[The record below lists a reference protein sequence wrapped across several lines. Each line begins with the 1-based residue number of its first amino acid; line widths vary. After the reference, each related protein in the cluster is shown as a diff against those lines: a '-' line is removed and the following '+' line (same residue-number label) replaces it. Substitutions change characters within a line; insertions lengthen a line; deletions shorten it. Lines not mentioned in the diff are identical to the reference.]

1 MHQTS
6 FDRPFGE
13 PAVLDTSVFNPV
25 NLTQTHWNDLSK
37 TATVMHHPGP
47 QSRPPSRPAGPGGGV
62 GSGAGPVPEAPS
74 LQVRASQEKMEQ
86 IGRAHV

>member
-37 TATVMHHPGP
+37 TATVMHYPGP

-62 GSGAGPVPEAPS
+62 GSGAGRS
-74 LQVRASQEKMEQ
+74 LKHPACRC
-86 IGRAHV
+86 GRARRRWSENS